1 MIASG
6 LNSST
11 PATRYTNAGLAGKQ
25 TISHVLD
32 GVFIAGAYAVDQA
45 EWLRAEGFRHVLKLY
60 EGEPYFLP
68 YFTTFELPVKD
79 AAYLPKN
86 QLTRGVKFIR
96 RHVDWGDP
104 VLVMCKMGISRSST
118 FVLAYLLERGCDLQA
133 AYSLL
138 VSQHPLAR
146 PHSYLLQSL
155 IEHYGLH
162 YPVQAVL
169 EWRSRL

>member
-1 MIASG
+1 VTILGVDTNDLSV
-6 LNSST
+6 
-11 PATRYTNAGLAGKQ
+11 RYTSARHAGYHKVN
-25 TISHVLD
+25 HVLD
-32 GVFIAGAYAVDQA
+32 GVYIAGAYAIDQA
-45 EWLRAEGFRHVLKLY
+45 DHLRSEGFRHVLKLY

-68 YFTTFELPVKD
+68 YFTTFELPVRD
-79 AAYLPKN
+79 AMYLPRN

-118 FVLAYLLERGCDLQA
+118 FVLAYLLERGCDLEA

-138 VSQHPLAR
+138 VSQHPIAR
-146 PHSYLLQSL
+146 PHSYLWQSL

-162 YPVQAVL
+162 YPLQAVL
-169 EWRSRL
+169 GWRNRY